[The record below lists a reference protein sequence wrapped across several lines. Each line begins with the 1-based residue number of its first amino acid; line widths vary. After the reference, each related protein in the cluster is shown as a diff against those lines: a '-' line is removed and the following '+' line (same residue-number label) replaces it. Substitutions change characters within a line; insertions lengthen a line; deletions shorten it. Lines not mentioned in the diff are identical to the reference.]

1 VPSGRIEVRWT
12 EVPDGKGDG
21 VELIWTETGG
31 PTVGV
36 PAKRGFGSMLIQQ
49 NLSRSLE
56 SEVELRFEQDG
67 VNCRIVIPQPHLY
80 SVFHEPET
88 SPS

>member
-1 VPSGRIEVRWT
+1 
-12 EVPDGKGDG
+12 
-21 VELIWTETGG
+21 
-31 PTVGV
+31 
-36 PAKRGFGSMLIQQ
+36 MLIQQ